1 MSTEQQKIAD
11 KFNPLV
17 QALNDCKLAFIITFI
32 FSFGVN
38 ILNLITPLYSLQV
51 LDRVLNS
58 GSQETLLMLSLIIT
72 IIYVSYHLLQVARS
86 FTLIKI
92 GEWLD
97 KKMAPQLFS
106 HAVET
111 SAQKQSMGAS
121 QTIREFATI
130 KAFLTSIGI
139 NSLFDAP
146 WSVIYIAVLFFI
158 HPSLGWLTVFGGLL
172 ILFFAF
178 LNAYAVNDTLS
189 SSNEYTIKGHYLA
202 EIATRNAETVQA
214 MGMMSNVKGH
224 WEAVNN
230 LALKMQSVAS
240 YRNGIIGNITRFL
253 RAILQ
258 VAVTGI
264 GAYLVISTNPP
275 EMTAGNMIAS
285 SIIVGRALAPFDQA
299 IEVWKQASSALKSYA
314 KIKGFMDQALNKV
327 EGMSIPN
334 PEGRL
339 SAENVFFALPAAAG
353 QQPKYILKGLNFTLE
368 PGLSLAIIGPSAA
381 GKSTLARLLV
391 GVWKPTSGNIR
402 IDNADVFSWNRD
414 DFGKHA
420 GYVPQGIEL
429 FNGTIKENI
438 SRMSHHP
445 NPELV
450 IDAAKFA
457 GAHEMIS
464 KMPNG
469 YESDIGLA
477 GSALSGGQ
485 KQRVALARA
494 FYGNPKIVVLDEPNA
509 NLDESGEQALV
520 RAIGV
525 AKERKIT
532 TVLIS
537 HRPSILSFVDM
548 IMIMQEGTIV
558 AYGPRNEILARFAQ
572 PKPST
577 SVPATTTPTPPENN
591 TSN

>member
-1 MSTEQQKIAD
+1 MDTDNSSNKTTQ
-11 KFNPLV
+11 NLLV
-17 QALNDCKLAFIITFI
+17 QGLQDCKLAFIITFI

-38 ILNLITPLYSLQV
+38 VLNLITPLYSLQV
-51 LDRVLNS
+51 LDRVVSS
-58 GSQETLLMLSLIIT
+58 GSKDTLLMLT
-72 IIYVSYHLLQVARS
+72 IIIIGVYVSYTLLQIARS
-86 FTLIKI
+86 FTLVKI

-97 KKMAPQLFS
+97 KKLSPQLFAV
-106 HAVET
+106 AVE
-111 SAQKQSMGAS
+111 SSSIKQSLGAS
-121 QTIREFATI
+121 QTIREFSTI

-146 WSVIYIAVLFFI
+146 WSIIYIIVIFLI

-178 LNAYAVNDTLS
+178 LNAYAINDTLS
-189 SSNEYTIKGHYLA
+189 SSNEYNIKGHYLA

-214 MGMMSNVKGH
+214 MGMMSNVKSR
-224 WEAVNN
+224 WASVNSS
-230 LALKMQSVAS
+230 ALKMQSIAS
-240 YRNGIIGNITRFL
+240 YRNGIIANITKFL

-258 VAVTGI
+258 VGVTGI

-275 EMTAGNMIAS
+275 EMTVGNMIAS

-299 IEVWKQASSALKSYA
+299 IEVWKQVSSARKSYN
-314 KIKGFMDQALNKV
+314 KINTFLNQSLSKV

-334 PEGRL
+334 PEGKL
-339 SAENVFFALPAAAG
+339 TVENVFFSLPAPAG
-353 QQPKYILKGLNFTLE
+353 QQPKAILKGLNFTLD

-391 GVWKPTSGNIR
+391 GVWKPTSGYVR
-402 IDNADVFSWNRD
+402 LDNADVFTWNRD
-414 DFGKHA
+414 DFGKHV

-438 SRMSHHP
+438 ARMSHNP
-445 NPELV
+445 DPELV
-450 IDAAKFA
+450 VDAAKFA

-469 YESDIGLA
+469 YESDIGIA

-494 FYGNPKIVVLDEPNA
+494 FYGTPKLVVLDEPNA
-509 NLDESGEQALV
+509 NLDERGEQALV
-520 RAIGV
+520 QAIAN
-525 AKERKIT
+525 AKERKIST
-532 TVLIS
+532 ILIS
-537 HRPSILSFVDM
+537 HRPSILAFVDM
-548 IMIMQEGTIV
+548 IMILQEGVIV
-558 AYGPRNEILARFAQ
+558 AYGPRAEILARFSQPAKPAQ
-572 PKPST
+572 
-577 SVPATTTPTPPENN
+577 ATADNTENN
-591 TSN
+591 NNTTN